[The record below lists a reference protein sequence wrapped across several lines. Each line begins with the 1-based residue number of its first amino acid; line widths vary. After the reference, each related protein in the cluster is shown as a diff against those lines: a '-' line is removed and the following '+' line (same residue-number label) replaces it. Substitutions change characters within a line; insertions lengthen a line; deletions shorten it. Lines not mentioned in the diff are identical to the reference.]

1 MVVDNDINVHNIND
15 VIWAV
20 TTRVDPKRDIT
31 IIDNAP
37 TDSLDPSSPFLNM
50 GSKMGIDATKKSKDE
65 GFERP
70 VQMEALPDKD
80 TVNLVDKRWNTYGF
94 G

>member
-1 MVVDNDINVHNIND
+1 
-15 VIWAV
+15 
-20 TTRVDPKRDIT
+20 
-31 IIDNAP
+31 
-37 TDSLDPSSPFLNM
+37 M
-50 GSKMGIDATKKSKDE
+50 GSKMGIDATKMSKDE